1 MTLVITV
8 KYNMYVPHHFL
19 VATHDTQSI
28 GITSTS
34 EEVCV
39 MYRFFTN
46 TKAVG
51 CEIQYY
57 FVLNILK
64 YVKYISIKYN

>member
-1 MTLVITV
+1 
-8 KYNMYVPHHFL
+8 MYVPHHFL
-19 VATHDTQSI
+19 VTHDTQSI
-28 GITSTS
+28 GITRTS

-57 FVLNILK
+57 FVLIILK
-64 YVKYISIKYN
+64 YVKYIKHNYDEVLFM